1 MLMATTMV
9 SSTATLVEAC
19 LVVVV
24 SLAVTPGD
32 EGATTPVPSALQHSH
47 RVVAPFPK
55 EIQMQQLRILAPVSG
70 HG

>member
-1 MLMATTMV
+1 MV

-32 EGATTPVPSALQHSH
+32 EGATPVPSALQHSH